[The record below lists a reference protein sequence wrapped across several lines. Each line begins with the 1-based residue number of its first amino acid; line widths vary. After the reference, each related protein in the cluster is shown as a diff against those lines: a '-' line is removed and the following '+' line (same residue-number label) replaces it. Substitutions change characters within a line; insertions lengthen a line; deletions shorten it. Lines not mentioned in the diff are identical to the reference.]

1 MFFFNVNLIYLFSFT
16 IFSFHNQKNIKEL
29 KITVK
34 VFTNLIIIF
43 FSISRIELIYK
54 TVVQAFI
61 SIIAK
66 VYLLPRVISLNSF
79 RNRKKRKI

>member
-66 VYLLPRVISLNSF
+66 VYLLPRVTSLNSF

>member
-66 VYLLPRVISLNSF
+66 VYLLLRVISLNSF